1 MNLERLSVTRRTFLG
16 YGMAFLRPGSRTQEP
31 GGSQTVEL
39 RAGELTLL
47 LGNEYDHGAGRPG
60 YIGIWSL
67 TSIHEP
73 TNIFVPRYAGW
84 IHRRNRARVTR
95 VSETE
100 GLIQHMDAAGR
111 LGTRQ
116 AFKVI
121 PPYYFDCVFT
131 MGESGDSISV
141 NGTSYMNGPE
151 DPGVYFL
158 DPEMKWRRHYDPLHG
173 SAASI
178 LPAGMPVLEVK
189 KVADSPYPRGTQ
201 NFWDTFAEHRYHP
214 DYSLFYGRFRDMV
227 LVHMF
232 PPQSNVIPYTSP
244 SGGGPRPGGQLR
256 NPAWDWRVTITRG
269 AQRNAEPSFLVRA
282 VYKKYVD
289 DRDILTEYRS
299 WTNTLPVGSQIK
311 NDK

>member
-1 MNLERLSVTRRTFLG
+1 MEKPSINRRTFLACG
-16 YGMAFLRPGSRTQEP
+16 IAFLRPSLRAQEP
-31 GGSQTVEL
+31 SGSQTVEL

-67 TSIHEP
+67 TSVHEP
-73 TNIFVPRYAGW
+73 TNLFVPRYAGW

-95 VSETE
+95 ISETE
-100 GLIQHMDAAGR
+100 GLIQHMDAEGT
-111 LGTRQ
+111 LGMRQ
-116 AFKVI
+116 DFKII
-121 PPYYFDCVFT
+121 PPYYFDCLYT
-131 MGESGDSISV
+131 MGSSRDSISV

-178 LPAGMPVLEVK
+178 LPAGMPVPEVK
-189 KVADSPYPRGTQ
+189 KVPGSPYPRGTQ
-201 NFWDTFAEHRYHP
+201 NFSDTFAEYRYHP

-232 PPQSNVIPYTSP
+232 PPESNVIPYTSP

-256 NPAWDWRVTITRG
+256 NPAWDWRATINPG
-269 AQRNAEPSFLVRA
+269 AQQNAEPSFLVRA
-282 VYKKYVD
+282 IYKKYVD
-289 DRDILTEYRS
+289 DGDILAEYRGWS
-299 WTNTLPVGSQIK
+299 NRLGSQMI